1 MGGETSLDDDD
12 VAPDGL
18 DGRCCVI
25 LLWLDDGLEVEAAL
39 TLFRSWVSP
48 SLSPRRN

>member
-1 MGGETSLDDDD
+1 MGGETSLLDDDD
-12 VAPDGL
+12 APDGL

-25 LLWLDDGLEVEAAL
+25 LLLDDGLEEAEAL

>member
-1 MGGETSLDDDD
+1 MGGETSLLDDA
-12 VAPDGL
+12 VAAPDGL

-25 LLWLDDGLEVEAAL
+25 LLLDDGLEVEAAL

>member
-1 MGGETSLDDDD
+1 MGGETSLLDDD
-12 VAPDGL
+12 AAPPDGL

-25 LLWLDDGLEVEAAL
+25 LLLDDGLEEVAL